1 MTNFD
6 EFMEILDETEEEKTS
21 KIEHLKV
28 CYNSRLRESEIFL
41 GVKMPSEVK
50 RLRMIKI
57 NALIF

>member
-1 MTNFD
+1 MKQKKK
-6 EFMEILDETEEEKTS
+6 KTS

-41 GVKMPSEVK
+41 GVKMSSEVK
-50 RLRMIKI
+50 KAKAKALRMIKI